1 MNKLRDLSQILKEL
15 DLSEII
21 NYELIDRL
29 QLIIKEKKLI
39 MIIKEIAQYNHIIQ
53 KSYRDILFIESL
65 LIRIYNIINELL

>member
-1 MNKLRDLSQILKEL
+1 
-15 DLSEII
+15 
-21 NYELIDRL
+21 
-29 QLIIKEKKLI
+29 